1 MGAQR
6 FRYRHF
12 HVSRRECQILQCC
25 GFRGRL
31 RHNRSYSRAL
41 IQTRGTF
48 SAVVT
53 GETNLLIL
61 LAPTDSTIC
70 CASSRSSLLHATP
83 PHRRNGAQ
91 NRLKNLFSFF
101 CLELLGCRTWFSLSR
116 SPLFGKGRSSI
127 QSSSITHSGKQ
138 RLLLSVVFDSPRR
151 AADRFAAVK
160 YDHRRAT
167 AECANQ
173 SAVAASVCQV
183 CVTSVSGLKKLVAR
197 CARCRCS
204 WNRK

>member
-61 LAPTDSTIC
+61 LAPADSTIC
-70 CASSRSSLLHATP
+70 CASSRSSSLLHATP

-138 RLLLSVVFDSPRR
+138 RLLLSVVFDSPGGLLTGSLLSSMTIAGQPRSVQTSQRLLR
-151 AADRFAAVK
+151 ACVK
-160 YDHRRAT
+160 
-167 AECANQ
+167 
-173 SAVAASVCQV
+173 
-183 CVTSVSGLKKLVAR
+183 CV
-197 CARCRCS
+197 
-204 WNRK
+204 